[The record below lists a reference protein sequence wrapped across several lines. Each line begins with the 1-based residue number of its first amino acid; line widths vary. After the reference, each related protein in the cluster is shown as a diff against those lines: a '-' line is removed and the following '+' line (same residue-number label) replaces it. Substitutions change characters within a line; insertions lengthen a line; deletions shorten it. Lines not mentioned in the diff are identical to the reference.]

1 MAELVTGE
9 AVALDLRVAR
19 LPSRA
24 CALFIDLML
33 QLTLLGVFG
42 NLLGAITSI
51 ADPAWGVGVTL
62 VTVVLVIVGY
72 PCAME
77 TLTRGRTLGKLALG
91 MRVVAGDGGPVRF
104 RQALVRALAG
114 FLEFWTLY
122 GAPALIASL
131 CSRRGRRLGDVFA
144 GTIVI
149 QERASGPAHFGP
161 VAVMPPGL
169 AGWAAGLELS
179 RVPDDLA
186 MTARQYLV
194 RFWELLPE
202 VRDELGARIAGQV
215 GALVSP
221 PPPPGWRPE
230 LVLSAVL
237 AERRVREARRLT
249 AQRAQLRRLRG
260 LPPEPAMASGPPP
273 YPATPGGPPSGPVP
287 YPTTGGPAPHPAMAG
302 GPAPYPATAGGPPA
316 GPAPYPP
323 AGGGPPIGPM
333 PYPPAAGWPSTG
345 TMPYPPPTGGPPT
358 GPMP

>member
-9 AVALDLRVAR
+9 AVALELRVAR
-19 LPSRA
+19 LPSRG
-24 CALFIDLML
+24 CALLLDVIL
-33 QLTLLGVFG
+33 QLMVLGTLT
-42 NLLGAITSI
+42 NLVGMI
-51 ADPAWGVGVTL
+51 AAVADDAWAVGLSL

-77 TLTRGRTLGKLALG
+77 TLTRGRTVGKLALG
-91 MRVVAGDGGPVRF
+91 LRVVADDGGPVRF
-104 RQALVRALAG
+104 RQALLRSLAG

-131 CSRRGRRLGDVFA
+131 CSNRGKRLGDVFA

-149 QERASGPAHFGP
+149 QERTSGPAHFGP

-169 AGWAAGLELS
+169 MPWAQGLELS
-179 RVPDDLA
+179 RVSDELA

-215 GALVSP
+215 AAVVSP

-237 AERRVREARRLT
+237 AERRVREARRLA

-260 LPPEPAMASGPPP
+260 EP
-273 YPATPGGPPSGPVP
+273 PVP
-287 YPTTGGPAPHPAMAG
+287 DEAFPGPAPAVAMAG
-302 GPAPYPATAGGPPA
+302 GPPPPPPGPARPVPPPFSGPVPGGPAFLPPQQYGAGPYQNVLNPPPQPTGGWPA
-316 GPAPYPP
+316 QGPAPRR
-323 AGGGPPIGPM
+323 
-333 PYPPAAGWPSTG
+333 S
-345 TMPYPPPTGGPPT
+345 
-358 GPMP
+358 